1 MPLSTR
7 YLSIKAIFRPFPAA
21 DGQIGGHMDIILAVL
36 NRIFH
41 GLSFDISHDHQ
52 KNEKYLGVTTPIY
65 APRGGVRVPPP
76 QFFLKSKKYRLKYP
90 CMPIFRF
97 LGHKVWLCSPPPS
110 DNGLSRISP
119 LDGHGAKIW

>member
-41 GLSFDISHDHQ
+41 GLSFNKSHEWVKSE
-52 KNEKYLGVTTPIY
+52 KNVDR
-65 APRGGVRVPPP
+65 A
-76 QFFLKSKKYRLKYP
+76 
-90 CMPIFRF
+90 
-97 LGHKVWLCSPPPS
+97 
-110 DNGLSRISP
+110 NGTGELVDP
-119 LDGHGAKIW
+119 G

>member
-41 GLSFDISHDHQ
+41 GLSFDISHDH
-52 KNEKYLGVTTPIY
+52 KKMENILG
-65 APRGGVRVPPP
+65 RVPPFTPPWGGQSAPP
-76 QFFLKSKKYRLKYP
+76 QKIFWILK
-90 CMPIFRF
+90 I
-97 LGHKVWLCSPPPS
+97 
-110 DNGLSRISP
+110 
-119 LDGHGAKIW
+119 